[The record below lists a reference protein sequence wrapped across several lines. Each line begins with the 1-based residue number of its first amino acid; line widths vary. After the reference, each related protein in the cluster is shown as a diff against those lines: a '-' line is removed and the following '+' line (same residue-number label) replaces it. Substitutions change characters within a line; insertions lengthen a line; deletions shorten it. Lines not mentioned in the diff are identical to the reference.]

1 MTDETAKAPA
11 VPVTPPVVR
20 DEKGRFPAGVS
31 GNPAG
36 RTKGT
41 KNEITLARLLL
52 EKELREALTKKGPKL
67 MHKAIRMALKGDDK
81 IMRVLL
87 DKMLAT
93 PRTDD
98 DGATEDRDIQV
109 VINNFT
115 DPKAAK
121 GRTIEG
127 QVIRINLPT
136 ESTQMSKASNQH
148 GQDNVPSI
156 TEKSSGLSPLLANLE
171 PRQDKKVES
180 REPSSKNDKG

>member
-1 MTDETAKAPA
+1 MTDETAKAPEA
-11 VPVTPPVVR
+11 PDALPVVR

-41 KNEITLARLLL
+41 KNEMTLAQLLL
-52 EKELREALTKKGPKL
+52 ENELREALTKKGPKL

-98 DGATEDRDIQV
+98 DGATEDR
-109 VINNFT
+109 
-115 DPKAAK
+115 
-121 GRTIEG
+121 
-127 QVIRINLPT
+127 
-136 ESTQMSKASNQH
+136 
-148 GQDNVPSI
+148 
-156 TEKSSGLSPLLANLE
+156 
-171 PRQDKKVES
+171 
-180 REPSSKNDKG
+180 